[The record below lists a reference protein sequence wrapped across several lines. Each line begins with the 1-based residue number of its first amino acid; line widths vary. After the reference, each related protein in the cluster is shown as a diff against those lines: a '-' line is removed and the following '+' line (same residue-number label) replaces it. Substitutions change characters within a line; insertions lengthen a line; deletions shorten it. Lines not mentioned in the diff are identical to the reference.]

1 MAKPIL
7 LYTSLCFL
15 VLFINGCLAHR
26 QWQQQQE
33 FNQCQ
38 LDSLDALEPNNRI
51 EAEAGAIESWDPND
65 KQFQCVG
72 VAVVRRTIE
81 PNGLLLPQYC
91 NAPQL
96 MYIQRGYGI
105 FGAVFPGCPNTYQE
119 SQEQQQGQDRRSQ
132 DQDKDR
138 DQHQKIRNFR
148 QGDIIALPAGVT
160 HWLYNDGE
168 SEVVA
173 LSLLD
178 INNQA
183 NQLDQ
188 NPRNFYLAGNPED
201 EFQQQNRSRRHQQ
214 EQGQGHRE
222 GGRHGQQQGQGNNLF
237 SGFRAKDLAEVFNVN
252 EDTIRNLQGLQEDRS
267 NIVRVKGGLQ
277 VARPPRSRE
286 ERERLERQEREQ
298 EREDEREQR
307 ESRQGGSGHG
317 REEREQEERQQERE
331 EEQEQEMER
340 HESRRVGRGLG
351 RGCLR
356 YNGIEE
362 TLCTLRLRENIH
374 DPSRAD
380 IYNPDAGRI
389 STLNSHNL
397 PILRWLQ
404 LSAEFGRLQKD
415 AIYAPHWNRNAH
427 SVIYVLKGR
436 AQVQVVDNFGQTVF
450 DDELQQEQILTV
462 PQNFAVVK
470 RAGSEGFEWVA
481 FKTNDKAQISP
492 LAGRTSVLRAIPAD
506 VLANAFQL
514 RQEDVLELK
523 VNMERQGNTLIRP
536 SRSSSQRRAI
546 A

>member
-51 EAEAGAIESWDPND
+51 EAEAGVIESWDPND
-65 KQFQCVG
+65 EQFRCVG

-81 PNGLLLPQYC
+81 PNGLLLPQYT

-132 DQDKDR
+132 DR

-148 QGDIIALPAGVT
+148 QGDIIAFPAGVT

-188 NPRNFYLAGNPED
+188 NPRHFYLAGNPED
-201 EFQQQNRSRRHQQ
+201 EFQQQGRSPRGSRRHQQ
-214 EQGQGHRE
+214 EQGQGRRE

-252 EDTIRNLQGLQEDRS
+252 EDTIRNLQGLQEHRS
-267 NIVRVKGGLQ
+267 NIVRVKGRLQ

-307 ESRQGGSGHG
+307 ESRRGGHG
-317 REEREQEERQQERE
+317 RGREESEQEREEGEREQERERRE
-331 EEQEQEMER
+331 
-340 HESRRVGRGLG
+340 SLRVGRGCG
-351 RGCLR
+351 G

-380 IYNPDAGRI
+380 IYNPQAGRI

-397 PILRWLQ
+397 PVLRWLQ
-404 LSAEFGRLQKD
+404 LSAEFGMLKKD

-427 SVIYVLKGR
+427 SVIYVLRGR
-436 AQVQVVDNFGQTVF
+436 AQVQVVDDFGQTVF

-470 RAGSEGFEWVA
+470 RASSEGFEWVA
-481 FKTNDKAQISP
+481 FKTNDRAQISP

-514 RQEDVLELK
+514 RQEDVSELK
-523 VNMERQGNTLIRP
+523 VNMERQGNTLLRP